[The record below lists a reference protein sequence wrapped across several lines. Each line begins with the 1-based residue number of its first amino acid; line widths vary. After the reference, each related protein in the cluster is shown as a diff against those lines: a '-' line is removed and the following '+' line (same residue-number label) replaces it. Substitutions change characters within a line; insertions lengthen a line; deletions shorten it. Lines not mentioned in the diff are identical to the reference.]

1 MSNESNCPV
10 TRWRTLAGY
19 RRDGLIVTGG
29 PHQLDLSLL
38 RQNNPASD
46 PMSKDFDYDE
56 AFDSL
61 DFNALRPRFGRPDD

>member
-10 TRWRTLAGY
+10 TGGGRWRDTDGMTN
-19 RRDGLIVTGG
+19 RDWW

-56 AFDSL
+56 AL
-61 DFNALRPRFGRPDD
+61 RLAEGTGGNGEALAQM